1 MYKEVIIFIVACLA
15 LVKSAEY
22 AVKSVEH
29 IARFF
34 RLTEFVTSFLLVA
47 FVSAMPEGFIS
58 VISALK
64 GDPSIGVGTLLGG
77 NIADLTLIL
86 GLVTLAGH
94 PVKIHSSII
103 KKDLYFAILMLL
115 PILLGLNGVISRL
128 DGLIL
133 LTAGTSFLIVLLKEK
148 QYFHKPFQMKD
159 HWIKHFIIFS
169 VCIALMLLSAHFI
182 VQSSHSLAISIGI
195 PSILIGLV
203 LVALGTTLPEF
214 IFSLQSV
221 RAGHG
226 DMAVGDL
233 LGVVVVDACIMMGI
247 ISLISPITVNLLTL
261 SIVGIFTFFAVLFAL
276 LFMRT
281 DGMLTKNE
289 AMAMVFFYIAF
300 VVVQILM
307 R

>member
-1 MYKEVIIFIVACLA
+1 MFKEVIIFIVACLV
-15 LVKSAEY
+15 LVKSAQY

-29 IARFF
+29 IARFL

-64 GDPSIGVGTLLGG
+64 GDPGIGVGTLLGG

-94 PVKIHSSII
+94 PIKIHNSII
-103 KKDLYFAILMLL
+103 KKDIYFAILTLL
-115 PILLGLNGVISRL
+115 PIILGLNGVISRL
-128 DGLIL
+128 DGIIL
-133 LTAGTSFLIVLLKEK
+133 LAAGIGFLIILMKER

-159 HWIKHFIIFS
+159 HWIKHFLIFAIS
-169 VCIALMLLSAHFI
+169 IAVLLLSAYFI
-182 VQSSHSLAISIGI
+182 VQSSHSLSIEIGI
-195 PSILIGLV
+195 PSLIIGLI
-203 LVALGTTLPEF
+203 LVALGTTMPEF
-214 IFSLQSV
+214 VFSLQSI

-226 DMAVGDL
+226 DMAIGDI
-233 LGVVVVDACIMMGI
+233 LGVVVVDACIMMGLLA
-247 ISLISPITVNLLTL
+247 LISPITVNVFIL
-261 SIVGIFTFFAVLFAL
+261 SIIGIFTFLAVLFAL
-276 LFMRT
+276 LFMRS

-289 AMAMVFFYIAF
+289 ALTLVFFYIAF
-300 VVVQILM
+300 VVVQMLM

>member
-1 MYKEVIIFIVACLA
+1 MFKEVIIFIVACLV

-29 IARFF
+29 IARFL

-47 FVSAMPEGFIS
+47 FVSSMPEGFIS
-58 VISALK
+58 IISAIK
-64 GDPSIGVGTLLGG
+64 GDPGIGVGALLGG

-103 KKDLYFAILMLL
+103 KKDLYFAVLLLL
-115 PILLGLNGVISRL
+115 PIILGLNGVISRI
-128 DGLIL
+128 DGAIL
-133 LTAGTSFLIVLLKEK
+133 LAAGTGFLITLLKERE
-148 QYFHKPFQMKD
+148 YFHKPFQMKD
-159 HWIKHFIIFS
+159 HWIKHFLIFGIS
-169 VCIALMLLSAHFI
+169 IAIMLLSAHFI

-214 IFSLQSV
+214 TFSLQSV

-233 LGVVVVDACIMMGI
+233 LGTVVVDACITMGI
-247 ISLISPITVNLLTL
+247 VALISPIAVNLLIL
-261 SIVGIFTFFAVLFAL
+261 SIVGIFTFFAVIFAL
-276 LFMRT
+276 LFMRS

-289 AMAMVFFYIAF
+289 ALTLVFFYIAF
-300 VVVQILM
+300 VVAQILM